1 MFYDIIKTSIL
12 SLLILFFLH
21 YIYEFFKTNLTT
33 PKIND
38 LIIRPN
44 ETYQDINKVLTSES
58 ISLLSDTLHNT
69 LPDTKYNMKDE
80 LKNYLKT
87 LSTK

>member
-12 SLLILFFLH
+12 SLLIILCLH

-44 ETYQDINKVLTSES
+44 ETYQEINKILSTEN
-58 ISLLSDTLHNT
+58 IPLLPTIDPKN
-69 LPDTKYNMKDE
+69 NMKDE

>member
-12 SLLILFFLH
+12 SLLIILFLH
-21 YIYEFFKTNLTT
+21 YIYDFFKTNLTT

-38 LIIRPN
+38 LIVRPT
-44 ETYQDINKVLTSES
+44 ETYQEINKVLSNET
-58 ISLLSDTLHNT
+58 ISLLPPIVEN
-69 LPDTKYNMKDE
+69 NMKDE

>member
-12 SLLILFFLH
+12 SLLIILFLH
-21 YIYEFFKTNLTT
+21 YIYDFFKTNLTT

-38 LIIRPN
+38 LIVRPT
-44 ETYQDINKVLTSES
+44 ETYQEIHKVLSNES
-58 ISLLSDTLHNT
+58 ISLLPPIENKHD
-69 LPDTKYNMKDE
+69 MKDE

>member
-38 LIIRPN
+38 LIIRPT
-44 ETYQDINKVLTSES
+44 ETYQEINKILSTES
-58 ISLLSDTLHNT
+58 IPLVPIETT
-69 LPDTKYNMKDE
+69 MKDE

>member
-1 MFYDIIKTSIL
+1 MLYDIFITIIM
-12 SLLILFFLH
+12 SLLIIICLH

-38 LIIRPN
+38 LIIRPS
-44 ETYQDINKVLTSES
+44 ETYQEINQILNTNLPLLPES
-58 ISLLSDTLHNT
+58 MTIKD
-69 LPDTKYNMKDE
+69 DMKDE

-87 LSTK
+87 LSNKN

>member
-44 ETYQDINKVLTSES
+44 ETYQEINKVLSSET
-58 ISLLSDTLHNT
+58 ISLLPDI
-69 LPDTKYNMKDE
+69 DTKFTMKDTMKDE

>member
-12 SLLILFFLH
+12 SLLIILFLH

-38 LIIRPN
+38 LIIRPT
-44 ETYQDINKVLTSES
+44 ETYQEINKVLSNET
-58 ISLLSDTLHNT
+58 ISLLPSIVDN
-69 LPDTKYNMKDE
+69 KYDMKDE

>member
-12 SLLILFFLH
+12 SLLIILFLH

-38 LIIRPN
+38 LIVRPN
-44 ETYQDINKVLTSES
+44 ETYQEINKVLSTET
-58 ISLLSDTLHNT
+58 ISLLPTIDTTKSD
-69 LPDTKYNMKDE
+69 MKDE
-80 LKNYLKT
+80 LKHYLKT
-87 LSTK
+87 LSMK

>member
-12 SLLILFFLH
+12 SLLIILFLH
-21 YIYEFFKTNLTT
+21 YIYDFFKTNLTT

-38 LIIRPN
+38 LIVRPT
-44 ETYQDINKVLTSES
+44 ETYQEINKVLSNET
-58 ISLLSDTLHNT
+58 ISLLPPMVEHT
-69 LPDTKYNMKDE
+69 MKDE

>member
-12 SLLILFFLH
+12 SLLIILFLH
-21 YIYEFFKTNLTT
+21 YIYDFFKMNLTT

-38 LIIRPN
+38 LIVRPT
-44 ETYQDINKVLTSES
+44 ETYQEINKVLSNET
-58 ISLLSDTLHNT
+58 ISLLPPLIDNKH
-69 LPDTKYNMKDE
+69 DMKDE

>member
-12 SLLILFFLH
+12 SLLIILFLH

-44 ETYQDINKVLTSES
+44 QTYQEINKVLSSES
-58 ISLLSDTLHNT
+58 ISLLPTIDINN
-69 LPDTKYNMKDE
+69 PIKYDMKDE